1 MVKRVPCHGVGDR
14 AAHTVDKKQRR
25 YEFRPTTLED
35 AQEKIERVLS
45 SSLASDEE
53 RPQPFVNATHGL
65 AYACG
70 NHVLLAT
77 PCDPVCKTA
86 SETTSVFLCN
96 ACQKR
101 RDATTVYR
109 CSGTSEARRDRR
121 HASAAAEV
129 NADVN
134 VAAQVRSF
142 SRRLHL
148 VATIQCLS
156 PTCTSWIRAGVEY
169 KQTYSDLCSHRP
181 PYFGEGVP
189 QG

>member
-1 MVKRVPCHGVGDR
+1 MGRKVPCHGVGDR

-70 NHVLLAT
+70 NHVLLAP